1 MKHVLI
7 LAVLGFLGF
16 NLAWAQERESHTG
29 PYPDPHLRGA
39 SALIVDTA
47 YSVEELVMDFFA
59 GSCVVPFNV
68 SLTGNPLGMGFFQGA
83 GTELNLPAGI
93 LIASGNSWNAIGPN
107 DSGSAGNSL
116 GVPGDSDLDLL
127 AKQTTFDA
135 TILQFDFISE
145 VPDLAFRYVFA
156 SEEYPEYVCAS
167 FNDVFAFFV
176 SGPGLQGPFLY
187 NAINVAYIPGTQY
200 PVAIN
205 NVNPGAPGSFGNVAN
220 CFSSG
225 SLDFSHLYFDNTG
238 GEHIQYDGFTVP
250 LDAFFTV
257 IPGEVYT
264 ASIAIA
270 DAGDAIFDSGVFIS
284 IESLCGDSL
293 LQPVTSLQS
302 SFTGKYSVS
311 MTGKAKYAY
320 DDWVWEMGDGT
331 VITSKEPIAHTYA
344 APGLYNGRFMASN
357 YCCTD
362 TTDFILP
369 IALPPYLE
377 SEEVDWSYC
386 GPYTKGSI
394 HLNVLS
400 STGGLSY
407 LWSDGSTQGQV
418 RTGLALDVYSVTV
431 TDSEGSSSVFGP
443 YDLRLAPLDLEVV
456 QGAIPGKPGPVEVRS
471 TGGIPPYHY
480 YWSDGGTGPLRD
492 DLFQGDHTVTV
503 TDQRGCRQERHI
515 RLGAEAAY
523 EGPLVLI
530 QPNPAVGEAW
540 VTIRESSN
548 EVQSGELR
556 VINALGQ
563 VLHHQV
569 LQTNVPT
576 SIQLQGWPEGLY
588 LLDFQ
593 SARYQQTRMLMVR
606 R

>member
-1 MKHVLI
+1 MKHILI

-16 NLAWAQERESHTG
+16 NLAWAQEREPHTG
-29 PYPDPHLRGA
+29 PCPDPYMRSA
-39 SALIVDTA
+39 SALIVDPN
-47 YSVEELVMDFFA
+47 YSAEELVMDFFA

-68 SLTGNPLGMGFFQGA
+68 SLIGNPLGMGFFQGA
-83 GTELNLPAGI
+83 GTGLHLPAGI

-107 DSGSAGNSL
+107 DSEYAGNGL
-116 GVPGDSDLDLL
+116 GVPGDSGLDLL

-176 SGPGLQGPFLY
+176 SGPGLQGPFLN
-187 NAINVAYIPGTQY
+187 NAINAAYIPGTQY

-205 NVNPGAPGSFGNVAN
+205 SVNPGTPGSFGNVVH
-220 CFSSG
+220 CYSSG
-225 SLDFSHLYFDNTG
+225 SLNFSHLYLDNTG
-238 GEHIQYDGFTVP
+238 GEHVQYDGFTVP
-250 LDAFFTV
+250 LDATFTV

-264 ASIAIA
+264 ARIAIA

-320 DDWVWEMGDGT
+320 DDWVWDMGDGT
-331 VITSKEPIAHTYA
+331 VITSTDPVSHTYN
-344 APGLYNGRFMASN
+344 APGLYSGRFMASN

-362 TTDFILP
+362 TTSFLFP

-377 SEEVDWSYC
+377 SDAVDWSTC
-386 GPYTKGSI
+386 HPSTTGNI
-394 HLNVLS
+394 RLNVLS
-400 STGGLSY
+400 SIGGLSY

-418 RTGLALDVYSVTV
+418 RTGLAQDVYSVTV
-431 TDSEGSSSVFGP
+431 TDAEGNSAVFGP
-443 YDLRLAPLDLEVV
+443 YDLHLAPLDMEV
-456 QGAIPGKPGPVEVRS
+456 QYNAKSGKRSPVEVRIS
-471 TGGIPPYHY
+471 GGIPPYQY
-480 YWSDGGTGPLRD
+480 LWSDGGTGPLRD

-540 VTIRESSN
+540 VTIRESSD

-556 VINALGQ
+556 VINAFGQ

-588 LLDFQ
+588 LLHFL
-593 SARYQQTRMLMVR
+593 SARHQQTRMLVVR